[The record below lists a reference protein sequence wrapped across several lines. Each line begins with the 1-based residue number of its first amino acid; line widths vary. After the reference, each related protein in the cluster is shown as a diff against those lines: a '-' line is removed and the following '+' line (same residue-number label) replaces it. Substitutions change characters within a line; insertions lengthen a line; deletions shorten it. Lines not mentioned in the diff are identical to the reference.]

1 MVTLPAWSALI
12 VQVPAATNVRR
23 PPLVIVHT
31 PEVDDVKAT
40 VKAEL
45 DVAVSV
51 GVVPKLFVPG
61 FANEI
66 NCEPIGVVDPDDADA
81 LPVPAL
87 LVAVTVKV

>member
-1 MVTLPAWSALI
+1 MSD
-12 VQVPAATNVRR
+12 

-40 VKAEL
+40 VKLESE
-45 DVAVSV
+45 VADNV
-51 GVVPKLFVPG
+51 GVVPKFCVTG
-61 FANEI
+61 FANVIDWESK
-66 NCEPIGVVDPDDADA
+66 GVVELVDADA